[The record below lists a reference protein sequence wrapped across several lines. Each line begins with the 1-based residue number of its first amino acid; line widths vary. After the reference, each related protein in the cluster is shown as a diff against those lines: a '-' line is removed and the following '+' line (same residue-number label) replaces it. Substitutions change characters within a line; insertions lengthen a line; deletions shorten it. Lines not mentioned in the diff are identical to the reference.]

1 MIFSCFFSPYISVN
15 DWGLIFKKLF
25 IHNLNILLY
34 MAKDDRSSINP
45 FTGKSHF
52 DIVNDDKFLE
62 DSYNEY
68 YSMINQA
75 QLLDNTPNGQLVR
88 NVAIRLI
95 QAVERFLSEIGRSD
109 YTEDYYDWDF
119 HLVADDTVNAF
130 CMPGGKIVM
139 FSGIL
144 SVANTEEKV
153 AFILGH
159 EMAHA
164 LLDHSR
170 TRISAQKAQNTI
182 SSAAWF
188 GSFALD
194 LVGLGEIGS
203 LTRAATNI
211 ATVGSQFLL
220 MNPWGRDQEIEA
232 DKLGM
237 MIIHWAGYDIS
248 SIPAFWQSMAGGN
261 PNNHDFFSTHPSDSK
276 RIESMNALIAE
287 IENQKDFHSSPV
299 LSDSHPGNNK
309 TQKAVGENVAKY
321 CQNCGSPADIDAKFC
336 TNCGFKFD
344 EELRCGNC
352 GNIVGSHDT
361 FCTNCGNKL

>member
-1 MIFSCFFSPYISVN
+1 MN
-15 DWGLIFKKLF
+15 
-25 IHNLNILLY
+25 

-45 FTGKSHF
+45 FTGKYHF
-52 DIVNDDKFLE
+52 DIINDDKFLL

-68 YSMINQA
+68 YTMINQS
-75 QLLDNTPNGQLVR
+75 QLLDNTPQGQLVR

-95 QAVERFLSEIGRSD
+95 RAVENYLAQIGRSD

-119 HLVADDTVNAF
+119 HLIADNTLNAF

-144 SVANTEEKV
+144 SVADSEEKV

-164 LLDHSR
+164 LLDHAR
-170 TRISAQKAQNTI
+170 TRISAQNAQNTI
-182 SSAAWF
+182 TSAAWF

-194 LVGLGEIGS
+194 LVGLGGVGN
-203 LTRAATNI
+203 LTRAATNVASI
-211 ATVGSQFLL
+211 GSQYFLL
-220 MNPWGRDQEIEA
+220 NPWGRDQELEA

-248 SIPAFWQSMAGGN
+248 SIPNFWQSMAGGN

-276 RIESMNALIAE
+276 RIAVMNELIVE
-287 IENQKDFHSSPV
+287 IENQKDFYSSPV
-299 LSDSHPGNNK
+299 LSDVPTPKDEFMQSNFSEDNK
-309 TQKAVGENVAKY
+309 KY
-321 CQNCGSPADIDAKFC
+321 CQYCGAVADSNDRFC
-336 TNCGFKFD
+336 TNCGAKFEID
-344 EELRCGNC
+344 WRCPNC
-352 GNIVGSHDT
+352 GVSVASGDS
-361 FCTNCGNKL
+361 FCTNCGHKLH

>member
-1 MIFSCFFSPYISVN
+1 
-15 DWGLIFKKLF
+15 
-25 IHNLNILLY
+25 
-34 MAKDDRSSINP
+34 MAKDDRSNINP

-62 DSYNEY
+62 ESYNEY
-68 YSMINQA
+68 YGMISQA
-75 QLLDNTPNGQLVR
+75 QLLDDTPNGQIVR

-95 QAVERFLSEIGRSD
+95 QAVENYLAQIGRSD
-109 YTEDYYDWDF
+109 YTEDYYEWDF

-144 SVANTEEKV
+144 SVADTEEKV

-170 TRISAQKAQNTI
+170 TRISAQNAQNAIT
-182 SSAAWF
+182 SAAWF

-194 LVGLGEIGS
+194 LVGLGEIGG
-203 LTRAATNI
+203 LARAATNVASI
-211 ATVGSQFLL
+211 GSQFLL
-220 MNPWGRDQEIEA
+220 MNPWGRDQELEA

-237 MIIHWAGYDIS
+237 MIIHWAGYDID

-261 PNNHDFFSTHPSDSK
+261 PNDHDFFSTHPSDSK
-276 RIESMNALIAE
+276 RIASMRELIVE
-287 IENQKDFHSSPV
+287 IENQKDFYSAPV
-299 LSDSHPGNNK
+299 LNEVPMPKEEFKSSDLI
-309 TQKAVGENVAKY
+309 EDNVKY
-321 CQNCGSPADIDAKFC
+321 CQSCGARMEADAKFC
-336 TNCGFKFD
+336 TDCGAKFDGELTCPKCGFPISAEDK
-344 EELRCGNC
+344 
-352 GNIVGSHDT
+352 

>member
-1 MIFSCFFSPYISVN
+1 
-15 DWGLIFKKLF
+15 
-25 IHNLNILLY
+25 
-34 MAKDDRSSINP
+34 MAKDDRSKINP

-52 DIVNDDKFLE
+52 DIVNDDKFLQ

-68 YSMINQA
+68 YSMINRA
-75 QLLDNTPNGQLVR
+75 QLLDNTPEGQLVR

-95 QAVERFLSEIGRSD
+95 QAVENYLAQIGRSD

-119 HLVADDTVNAF
+119 HLVEDNTVNAF

-170 TRISAQKAQNTI
+170 TRISAQNAQNAIT
-182 SSAAWF
+182 SAAWI

-194 LVGLGEIGS
+194 LVGLGEIGG
-203 LTRAATNI
+203 LTRAATNV
-211 ATVGSQFLL
+211 ASVGSQFLL
-220 MNPWGRDQEIEA
+220 MNPWGRDQELEA

-248 SIPAFWQSMAGGN
+248 EIPHFWQSMAGGN
-261 PNNHDFFSTHPSDSK
+261 PNSHDFFSTHPADSK
-276 RIESMNALIAE
+276 RIAVMNELIYE
-287 IENQKDFHSSPV
+287 IENQKDFYSAPV
-299 LSDSHPGNNK
+299 LGDSPAPK
-309 TQKAVGENVAKY
+309 QKFERSHLVGDDKKY
-321 CQNCGSPADIDAKFC
+321 CQNCGAVADADDKFC
-336 TNCGFKFD
+336 TSCGAHFDIELKCPNCGSPIGED
-344 EELRCGNC
+344 D
-352 GNIVGSHDT
+352 V
-361 FCTNCGNKL
+361 FCMNCGNKVN

>member
-1 MIFSCFFSPYISVN
+1 
-15 DWGLIFKKLF
+15 
-25 IHNLNILLY
+25 

-52 DIVNDDKFLE
+52 DIINDDKFLL

-68 YSMINQA
+68 YTMINQS
-75 QLLDNTPNGQLVR
+75 QLLDNTPQGQLVR

-95 QAVERFLSEIGRSD
+95 RAVENYLAQIGRSD

-119 HLVADDTVNAF
+119 HLIADNTLNAF

-144 SVANTEEKV
+144 SVADSEEKV

-164 LLDHSR
+164 LLDHAR
-170 TRISAQKAQNTI
+170 TRISAQNAQNTI
-182 SSAAWF
+182 TSAAWF

-194 LVGLGEIGS
+194 LVGLGGVGN
-203 LTRAATNI
+203 LTRAATNVASI
-211 ATVGSQFLL
+211 GSQYFLL
-220 MNPWGRDQEIEA
+220 NPWGRDQELEA

-248 SIPAFWQSMAGGN
+248 SIPNFWQSMAGGN

-276 RIESMNALIAE
+276 RIAVMNELIVE
-287 IENQKDFHSSPV
+287 IENQKDFYSSPV
-299 LSDSHPGNNK
+299 LSDVPTPKDEFMQSNFSGDNK
-309 TQKAVGENVAKY
+309 KY
-321 CQNCGSPADIDAKFC
+321 CQYCGAVADSNDRFC
-336 TNCGFKFD
+336 TNCGAKFEID
-344 EELRCGNC
+344 WICPNC
-352 GNIVGSHDT
+352 GVSVASEDS
-361 FCTNCGNKL
+361 FCTNCGHKLH